1 MIEQKTKTGKA
12 GRLPLLDSIRGL
24 TLISMILYHALWDA
38 VFLYG
43 AEIGWYR
50 STAGFLWQ
58 QSICWSFI
66 LLSGFCTALGS
77 HPFRRGWT
85 VFGCGLLV
93 TAVTLFVLPNEPIIF
108 GVLTFLGSAMLLS
121 GFAKPLL
128 DRVSPAAAVPCAAAS
143 FFLFLFLYPTGR
155 GYAGI
160 DGIFSV
166 FFPRQLYAGYGAAF
180 LGFQPPD
187 FVSSDYFP
195 LLPWLFL
202 FMTGL
207 FAGKAM
213 KSQFFRAFWNRG
225 FSPLSFLGRHS
236 LAVYLVHQPLLYL
249 AFRLAA

>member
-77 HPFRRGWT
+77 RPFRRGWT
-85 VFGCGLLV
+85 VFGCGLIV

-128 DRVSPAAAVPCAAAS
+128 DRVSPAARFRARRRPFSFSSFCIRPDAAMRGS
-143 FFLFLFLYPTGR
+143 TG
-155 GYAGI
+155 
-160 DGIFSV
+160 
-166 FFPRQLYAGYGAAF
+166 FFPFSSRGSFMRAMARRFWAF
-180 LGFQPPD
+180 SRRILFQATI
-187 FVSSDYFP
+187 FR
-195 LLPWLFL
+195 
-202 FMTGL
+202 
-207 FAGKAM
+207 
-213 KSQFFRAFWNRG
+213 FFRGCFC
-225 FSPLSFLGRHS
+225 S
-236 LAVYLVHQPLLYL
+236 
-249 AFRLAA
+249 